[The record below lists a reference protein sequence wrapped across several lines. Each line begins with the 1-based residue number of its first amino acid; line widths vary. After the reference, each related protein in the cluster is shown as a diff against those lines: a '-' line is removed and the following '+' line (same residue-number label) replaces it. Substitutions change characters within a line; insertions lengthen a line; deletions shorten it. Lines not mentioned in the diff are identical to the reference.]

1 MSDAPNLPPDARPL
15 RLVPGYC
22 ITDDG
27 RVFKAKDGKAVT
39 PLTLHEARRFAAAAI
54 EFDPNR
60 LSRQPLG
67 PVQPE
72 LLVTTDTV
80 LEVFVRP
87 DGTMLRRTRE
97 IEVTQWVRLPNRA
110 EREPLFKGDA
120 HTVSHTWAGGGIHP
134 AVGDTEAGWYRLD
147 HDGAKVLFHGASLA
161 AHERQRV

>member
-1 MSDAPNLPPDARPL
+1 MSDAPKLPPDARPL

-27 RVFKAKDGKAVT
+27 RVFKANGKPVR
-39 PLTLHEARRFAAAAI
+39 PLTLKEATRAAEAAI
-54 EFDPNR
+54 EFDRNR

-120 HTVSHTWAGGGIHP
+120 HTVSHAWAGGGIHP
-134 AVGDTEAGWYRLD
+134 AVGNTEAGWYRLEPES
-147 HDGAKVLFHGASLA
+147 ACVLFHGPSVA
-161 AHERQRV
+161 AHERQST